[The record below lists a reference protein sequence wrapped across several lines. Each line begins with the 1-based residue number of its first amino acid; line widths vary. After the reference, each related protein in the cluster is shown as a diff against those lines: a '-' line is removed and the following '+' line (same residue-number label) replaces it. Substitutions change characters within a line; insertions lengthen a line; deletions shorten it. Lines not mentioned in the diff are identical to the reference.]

1 MDPWV
6 KNTQQWINST
16 YSQKGIS
23 GVGPVDV
30 DGQTGWE
37 TMYALTRA
45 LQHELKIATLSDTFG
60 PGTLAALTKLGP
72 VNGSTKNKNIL
83 RIAQGAMYCKGYNG
97 GDGALDAQW
106 DSVVIA
112 SVKKLHTHIG
122 LAAGSG
128 SIEPKVF
135 KALLNLDSFLL
146 LSGGNSVVQSIQRSL
161 NARYINRSDFFLVA
175 ADGFYSRDIQRAL
188 MFAIQYEIGLADGVA
203 NGNFG
208 PATKAGL
215 KTYGG
220 LKQGSTD
227 SSRYLVHLFQAALR
241 FNGYTAA
248 YDGTYSAD
256 TKAKTAAFQEF
267 VGLPVTGN
275 AHVETW
281 GSLLVSTGDPDRPG
295 TGADCVTTLRDD
307 RLATLRAAGYQYFG
321 RYLTNTPDSVPDKCL
336 KVGEAERIVS
346 AGGHLFPIFQTGGSV
361 PSHFTNARGKEVAE
375 EAAEAAW
382 WYRIPNG
389 SIIYFTVD
397 YDAQDYEVTDSII
410 PYFQG
415 VNEMISTFYGE
426 YRVGVYGPR
435 NVCTRLQEAG
445 LTVSSFVSDM
455 STGYQGNLA
464 QRLPTNWAFD
474 QVQTLTVGSG
484 TAAVEIDKNIVSG
497 RNTAVTALTPAK
509 GMGDDPAIPAARF
522 EQFWSECFQACYR
535 YPDKTAQLAVM
546 QLNQDDT
553 KQRLQT
559 HDAFVTR
566 LSKQYSVPKALVLTP
581 MIWESL
587 CINAGDNLADAAV
600 ISYYTSVL
608 GGTAPLPGATDDSS
622 TGICQIFAKT
632 AIASRNWARS
642 QGYLSDR
649 MYDFSNPQDAWDT
662 WTELRNNE
670 EFSLETALFTMM
682 REAERMAQVAPV
694 NVRDMTP
701 SQVQRTLQGYNGG
714 VIYGRNRTHLYYVIM
729 RLEESFR

>member
-23 GVGPVDV
+23 GVGPVAV

-72 VNGSTKNKNIL
+72 VDGSTKNKNIL

-122 LAAGSG
+122 LAAGG
-128 SIEPKVF
+128 GAIEPKVF

-175 ADGFYSRDIQRAL
+175 ADGFYSRDTQRAL
-188 MFAIQYEIGLADGVA
+188 MFAIQYEVGLADGVA

-241 FNGYTAA
+241 FNGYTTT

-256 TKAKTAAFQEF
+256 TKAKTASFQEF

-295 TGADCVTTLRDD
+295 TGADCVTTLSDD

-336 KVGEAERIVS
+336 KAGEAERIVS

-361 PSHFTNARGKEVAE
+361 PSHFTNARGKDVAE
-375 EAAEAAW
+375 EATEAAW

-389 SIIYFTVD
+389 TIIYFTVD

-415 VNEMISTFYGE
+415 VNERISSFYGE

-484 TAAVEIDKNIVSG
+484 TAAVEIDKNIASG
-497 RNTAVTALTPAK
+497 RNTAVTALTSAK

-522 EQFWSECFQACYR
+522 DHFWDECFQACYR
-535 YPDKTAQLAVM
+535 YPDTAAQQAIMLLNQSDTKARVQNHDGYITQLAAKYNV
-546 QLNQDDT
+546 
-553 KQRLQT
+553 
-559 HDAFVTR
+559 H
-566 LSKQYSVPKALVLTP
+566 KALVLTV

-587 CINAGDNLADAAV
+587 CINVTDDGRDAQVTAYYAAV
-600 ISYYTSVL
+600 LAGKEPPVGSIR
-608 GGTAPLPGATDDSS
+608 DSS
-622 TGICQIFAKT
+622 TGICQIFAET
-632 AIASRNWARS
+632 GIAARNWARS
-642 QGYLSDR
+642 LGYLSDR
-649 MYDFSNPQDAWDT
+649 VYDFEKPEDAWEI
-662 WTELRNNE
+662 WLNLRDNQ
-670 EFSLETALFTMM
+670 EFALETALFTLM
-682 REAERMAQVAPV
+682 REAELKESVKPTLV
-694 NVRDMTP
+694 GDMTP
-701 SQVQRTLQGYNGG
+701 SQVQRTFQGYNNGL
-714 VIYGRNRTHLYYVIM
+714 IYGRNRTHLYYTIM